1 MCTTEEFH
9 TIALTMLPK
18 VGPVTI
24 GKLIAKFGSAE
35 AVFQLNK
42 AEKLAL
48 FKTELDWDAVL
59 RQAEAEIAFTQ
70 KHRVQIL
77 FPHSPAYP
85 PNLQECTD
93 KPPVLYVRGTG
104 GWESRKCIA
113 FVGTRSPSAEA
124 RKKIEMLLDGLRPH
138 TPVIISGLAAGI
150 DTFAHELAC
159 DMGFTTVGVLGNS
172 LSTIYP
178 AANKALAKRMIGQGG
193 LLTEFYSTSGVDK
206 INFVRRNRII
216 AGMSLASI
224 IVESKERGGAL
235 LTAEYAQGYFRDVFA
250 VPGSIFDE
258 KAHGCNNLI
267 RDNKAAIITCS
278 DDLVRAMNWDI
289 VTKPKPAVQAVL
301 FDFLPA
307 EQKVVDYLRQKG
319 RVHLDIIKAEAGLT
333 NGELATTLLSLE
345 MAGHIKSLPGNL
357 FCV

>member
-1 MCTTEEFH
+1 MCTSDEFH

-35 AVFQLNK
+35 AVFKLPK
-42 AEKLAL
+42 PEKLAL
-48 FKTELDWDAVL
+48 FKADLEWDAVL
-59 RQAEAEIAFTQ
+59 RQAESELAFAV
-70 KHRVQIL
+70 KHKIQLL

-85 PNLQECTD
+85 PNLQECSD

-104 GWESRKCIA
+104 GWENSKCIA
-113 FVGTRSPSAEA
+113 FVGTRSPSQDA
-124 RKKIEMLLDGLRPH
+124 RRKIEMLLDGLKPH
-138 TPVIISGLAAGI
+138 NPVIISGLAAGI

-159 DMGFTTVGVLGNS
+159 EMGFTTVGVLGNS
-172 LSTIYP
+172 LRTIYP
-178 AANKALAKRMIGQGG
+178 AANKVLAKRMIGQGG
-193 LLTEFYSTSGVDK
+193 LMTEFYSTSGVDK

-235 LTAEYAQGYFRDVFA
+235 LTADYAQGYFRDVFA

-267 RDNKAAIITCS
+267 RDNKAAILTCS
-278 DDLVRAMNWDI
+278 DDLVKAMNWDI
-289 VTKPKPAVQAVL
+289 VAKPKFAEQAVL

-307 EQKVVDYLRQKG
+307 EQKIIDYLRPKG
-319 RVHLDIIKAEAGLT
+319 RVHLDIIKLEAGLT

-357 FCV
+357 FSL